1 MNASDENG
9 LEFLDLKLKMNENS
23 KKAVDVFSKPTNS
36 FIYVMPSTCY
46 PSNNINNIPRG
57 IASRVKRICDSDQ
70 KFPVRRNEYKNYLKV
85 H

>member
-1 MNASDENG
+1 MNASDGNG
-9 LEFLDLKLKMNENS
+9 LEFLDLKLKINENI
-23 KKAVDVFSKPTNS
+23 KKAVYVFSKATNS

-57 IASRVKRICDSDQ
+57 IASRVKRVCDSDQ
-70 KFPVRRNEYKNYLKV
+70 KFTVRRNEYKNYLKV

>member
-23 KKAVDVFSKPTNS
+23 KNFLFNS

-57 IASRVKRICDSDQ
+57 TASRLKRICDSDK
-70 KFPVRRNEYKNYLKV
+70 KFTVRRSEYK